1 MSFSA
6 VGCWCRSWAENEL
19 SGKAKQAAA
28 ASSESSELVT
38 YVPLSPEGQRLAD
51 FAVAALAF
59 EPGLVVAA
67 TDSTALVT
75 ELASRHPP
83 LNSTGVP
90 VSEGLRPI
98 DAQF

>member
-1 MSFSA
+1 MNSSPI
-6 VGCWCRSWAENEL
+6 
-19 SGKAKQAAA
+19 SGTREEEWGKDKKPRQANGAK
-28 ASSESSELVT
+28 VT
-38 YVPLSPEGQRLAD
+38 LQRLAD

-98 DAQF
+98 DAQFYTTRRYLR